1 MNFLHFLFSLLIL
14 CHLPVAAEMSYDK
27 AYLHDPSG
35 RMQISDVQSQAMEN
49 YSGDLRLGFRRGAV
63 WIRIT
68 VPAHQPVS
76 VDETHPPVLRI
87 GSYQL
92 DRIELHQWLKGE
104 WKQQVAGDLITP
116 PEKTQC
122 QDDRYCFRLQ
132 LPPNADNTLYVRIQS
147 QGLVAIHTQLVTDQE
162 LTAVVAKRI
171 QAITFPLGL
180 SVGFLLISI
189 VLLVF
194 RRTRMK
200 LMYFGFQT
208 TVVLFLLASNGFP
221 SSLLAGLPAG
231 ANNLVLDILA
241 VSRVAMTVLLGW
253 TVMAPHKA
261 PASYS
266 RCIALLLGACLLNLV
281 LVLTD
286 RANFALI
293 SNLMIFALNP
303 LVQVWGAV
311 RCTHLG
317 KTRQHILVLGY
328 CAYAAVFALGY
339 WAVVVR
345 TGLQP
350 HQDWIVQLSEWR
362 LDGMLI
368 GGFFLALVFVEQ
380 GLRERDKQTQI
391 NKLQSAAK
399 ESQIAT
405 QLFEERRAL
414 IDMLTHELKNPLG
427 TMTFAMSTLRHKL
440 ISNHHVLQQVNNMD
454 DCIQRMDN
462 LIEHVAVTNKFDGSY
477 IAKPAVQVDAQNLLE
492 GMVSEF
498 ADPDRFSLNIE
509 DQACFKADPQLLSVM
524 LENLIQNAF
533 KYGLVK
539 EKVDISVQRKANGLE
554 FEISNPVA
562 PDRMPDPQHLFD
574 RYYRHKN
581 VQDQPGMGIGL
592 SLVQTVTQKMN
603 ATVAYRADGERAVFT
618 VRFNP

>member
-1 MNFLHFLFSLLIL
+1 
-14 CHLPVAAEMSYDK
+14 
-27 AYLHDPSG
+27 
-35 RMQISDVQSQAMEN
+35 
-49 YSGDLRLGFRRGAV
+49 
-63 WIRIT
+63 
-68 VPAHQPVS
+68 
-76 VDETHPPVLRI
+76 
-87 GSYQL
+87 
-92 DRIELHQWLKGE
+92 
-104 WKQQVAGDLITP
+104 
-116 PEKTQC
+116 
-122 QDDRYCFRLQ
+122 
-132 LPPNADNTLYVRIQS
+132 
-147 QGLVAIHTQLVTDQE
+147 
-162 LTAVVAKRI
+162 
-171 QAITFPLGL
+171 
-180 SVGFLLISI
+180 
-189 VLLVF
+189 
-194 RRTRMK
+194 
-200 LMYFGFQT
+200 
-208 TVVLFLLASNGFP
+208 
-221 SSLLAGLPAG
+221 
-231 ANNLVLDILA
+231 
-241 VSRVAMTVLLGW
+241 
-253 TVMAPHKA
+253 
-261 PASYS
+261 
-266 RCIALLLGACLLNLV
+266 
-281 LVLTD
+281 
-286 RANFALI
+286 
-293 SNLMIFALNP
+293 
-303 LVQVWGAV
+303 
-311 RCTHLG
+311 
-317 KTRQHILVLGY
+317 VLGY

-339 WAVVVR
+339 LAVVVR
-345 TGLQP
+345 TGLQT

-368 GGFFLALVFVEQ
+368 GGFFLALVLVEQ

-427 TMTFAMSTLRHKL
+427 TMTFAISTLRHKL

-477 IAKPAVQVDAQNLLE
+477 IAKPAVQVDAQILLE

-533 KYGLVK
+533 KYGLVN

-562 PDRMPDPQHLFD
+562 SDRMPDPQHLFD